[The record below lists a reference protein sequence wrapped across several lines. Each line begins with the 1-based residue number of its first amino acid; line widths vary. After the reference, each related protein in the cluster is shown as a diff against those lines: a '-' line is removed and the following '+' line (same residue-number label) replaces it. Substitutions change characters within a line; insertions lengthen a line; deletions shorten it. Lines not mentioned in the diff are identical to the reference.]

1 MIAYIVRRL
10 FAGIIML
17 IVMSFVTF
25 LLFFA
30 GPTQPALFACGR
42 GCTPDRLAVTE
53 KSLGYDKPVVV
64 QWADFMKGAVQGR
77 DYPGRRRPREDAPR
91 ASSRTV
97 RHPCLGRSNLSNANV
112 QDLLKEA
119 FPVSASLA
127 LMAFVLWITGG
138 VLFGVIAALRKGT
151 HHRPGHR
158 RPRPDLLRLP
168 DLLRR
173 FVPPQVH
180 RDQVADRASPL
191 LHALRPR
198 IRASGCRACSS
209 PGSPSLCS
217 SWAGMSG

>member
-42 GCTPDRLAVTE
+42 GCTPDRLAVTAE
-53 KSLGYDKPVVV
+53 VTRLRQASGRPVG
-64 QWADFMKGAVQGR
+64 DFMKGTVKGR
-77 DYPGRRRPREDAPR
+77 DYPNDPTLAKDHPELIAHCP
-91 ASSRTV
+91 A
-97 RHPCLGRSNLSNANV
+97 PCLGHSNLSNANV

-138 VLFGVIAALRKGT
+138 VLFGVIAALRKGQHSST
-151 HHRPGHR
+151 G
-158 RPRPDLLRLP
+158 
-168 DLLRR
+168 
-173 FVPPQVH
+173 
-180 RDQVADRASPL
+180 AS
-191 LHALRPR
+191 
-198 IRASGCRACSS
+198 SVS
-209 PGSPSLCS
+209 P
-217 SWAGMSG
+217 